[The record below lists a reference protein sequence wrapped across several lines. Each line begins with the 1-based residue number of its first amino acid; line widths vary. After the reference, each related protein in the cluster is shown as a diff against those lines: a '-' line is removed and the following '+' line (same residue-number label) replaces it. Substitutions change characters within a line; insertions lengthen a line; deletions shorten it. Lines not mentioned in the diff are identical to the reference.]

1 MVVLY
6 IILFS
11 PHRQKPVAVKF
22 GMLRVLN
29 NCLLKKNV
37 ACEGDMRGER
47 ERLSERPMK
56 IVSTRFLGVR
66 KIPIG

>member
-29 NCLLKKNV
+29 NCLPKKGG
-37 ACEGDMRGER
+37 AYEGDMRGER
-47 ERLSERPMK
+47 ERLPERPKK
-56 IVSTRFLGVR
+56 IVSTRFLVVR